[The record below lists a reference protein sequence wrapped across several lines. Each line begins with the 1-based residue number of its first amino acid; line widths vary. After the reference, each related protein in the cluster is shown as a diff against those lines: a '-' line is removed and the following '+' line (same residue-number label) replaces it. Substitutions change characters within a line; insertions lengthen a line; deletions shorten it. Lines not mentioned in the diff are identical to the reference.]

1 MNGRQRL
8 RAVLNK
14 RTTDRMAWVTLVDD
28 NSLSGFPERLRG
40 GGGVDFYRYLGS
52 DIFLLNGWNLPVTF
66 RSPEL
71 DWGPQVRVE
80 SEWEGTRQTI
90 TWNSCW
96 GTLSAVR
103 DRHHPVRYP
112 VDSIEALRI
121 YYRMWEEAGYVQYD
135 EMEPLAQLDVLVGDD
150 GVVTRF
156 WGPSVIPRLLE
167 TDMGLQAF
175 YYLMADH
182 PDEMDALIGL
192 MAEKQ
197 RVAFEYLA
205 EGPWESAVLA
215 ENTST
220 YYIGPNV
227 YAKYNMPQQ
236 REFVEIVKAAG
247 KTALLHM
254 CGHVRDILPLIRETG
269 CDGIHALTPPP
280 TGNTPW
286 EEALDVIG
294 EDLIIMGCLDPT
306 IWVSGPVEGI
316 GPALD
321 ELITPRL
328 REANFILSPFSDG
341 ISVPIERFEAIR
353 DWMET
358 NDN

>member
-1 MNGRQRL
+1 MNGRERL
-8 RAVLNK
+8 RAVFDK
-14 RTTDRMAWVTLVDD
+14 QPTDRMAWVMLVDD
-28 NSLSGFPERLRG
+28 NSLNGLPEQLRG
-40 GGGVDFYRYLGS
+40 GGGIDFYRYLGS
-52 DIFLLNGWNLPVTF
+52 DIFLLNGWNLPVTY

-71 DWGPQVRVE
+71 DWGQQVRVA
-80 SEWEGTRQTI
+80 SAWEGVRQTI
-90 TWNSCW
+90 TYHSRW
-96 GTLSAVR
+96 GVLTAVR

-121 YYRMWEEAGYVQYD
+121 YHRMWEEARYIRTDDTETQ
-135 EMEPLAQLDVLVGDD
+135 EQLDALIGDD

-156 WGPSVIPRLLE
+156 WGPTAIPRLLE
-167 TDMGLQAF
+167 EDVGVQAF

-182 PDEMDALIGL
+182 PDEMDALIDL
-192 MAEKQ
+192 MGEKQ
-197 RVAFEYLA
+197 RVAFHYLA
-205 EGPWESAVLA
+205 EGPWESALLA

-220 YYIGPNV
+220 YYISPKV
-227 YAKYNMPQQ
+227 YAKYNMPHQ

-254 CGHVRDILPLIRETG
+254 CGHVRDLLPLIRETG
-269 CDGIHALTPPP
+269 CDGIHTLTPPP

-321 ELITPRL
+321 ALITPRL
-328 REANFILSPFSDG
+328 REANFVLAPMSDG
-341 ISVPIERFEAIR
+341 IPVPLKRFEAIR
-353 DWMET
+353 DWMA
-358 NDN
+358 DLHG